1 MLTQCLLAVGVPLR
15 PQTSP
20 GAIFVRQFR
29 WRKSGVG
36 AFGPLVTFFFVVA
49 GVQAW
54 DDWRPS
60 FFSAAKDADRQHA
73 AVSSARDPPV
83 LALHRHSVGGSYHGT
98 GRKRDMRRGWLG
110 ACGVGWP

>member
-36 AFGPLVTFFFVVA
+36 AFGPLVTFFLSSRVSKLGTTGDLLFFPRPRMQIA
-49 GVQAW
+49 NTLPSPLREILLFSLCIGILWGAAIMEQAA
-54 DDWRPS
+54 S
-60 FFSAAKDADRQHA
+60 
-73 AVSSARDPPV
+73 
-83 LALHRHSVGGSYHGT
+83 GI
-98 GRKRDMRRGWLG
+98 
-110 ACGVGWP
+110 